1 MRSNAAVEYLGG
13 TVDRVNLHIAVNSFV
28 TKIEIKDK
36 HARGVYVIRNGRKHF
51 IKTTQEMVISGGAIN
66 SPQILMLSGIGP
78 KDHLNDIGIDTVADL
93 PVGQNLQDHQNIF
106 IPSKINSSISIT
118 DKLKE
123 SMWSKLK
130 FYVFGK
136 GPLTVAGPDGS
147 AFLYVDEANRGKRS
161 VQLQII
167 FISSYSY
174 NNFYQSPLILTE
186 LFQHNLIN
194 VSYLACYLYQV
205 MMTLHFLNDE

>member
-1 MRSNAAVEYLGG
+1 MRSNAVVEYLGG
-13 TVDRVNLHIAVNSFV
+13 TTNRNNLHIAVHSFV
-28 TKIEIKDK
+28 TKVDIKDK
-36 HARGVYVIRNGRKHF
+36 HVRGVYVIRSGRKYF
-51 IKTTQEMVISGGAIN
+51 IRARKEVILSGGAIN

-78 KDHLNDIGIDTVADL
+78 KDHLNDIGKDTVADL
-93 PVGQNLQDHQNIF
+93 PVEQNLQDHQNIF

-136 GPLTVAGPDGS
+136 GPLTVGGPDGS

-174 NNFYQSPLILTE
+174 NNFY
-186 LFQHNLIN
+186 H
-194 VSYLACYLYQV
+194 
-205 MMTLHFLNDE
+205 MTSRLGVK